1 MSILNFLTLNI
12 RGIND
17 ANKTHFLRDYLRDQR
32 VDICFLQETHLNSPD
47 YVDELGNIF
56 CDFFCYFTVNFDKT
70 KGVGILIRKNISHDI
85 NILKTQYDLDSRFLR
100 IEIKIENFYFNF
112 VNIYA
117 PNLENEQ
124 FDFINKM
131 YDVCVN
137 VKNIILAGDFNAVT
151 RASDRVGS
159 SVRKLKKYESEW
171 NQFIKNLNLVE
182 CNYDRE
188 MSLEEK
194 MTWSN
199 GTVSS
204 KIDKIFYDK
213 DLIGKF
219 RYNSIKETCK
229 SDHKAVFS
237 CLDYKNV
244 SKNSTEK
251 CMPKKYKPWRL
262 NDEILVEK
270 HVKEGIE
277 TICEKIGIYKEKYE
291 KLWYD
296 FFIKDIIIFLKK
308 KNTEFNQNKNKESK
322 NLFLE
327 LENFNNKKFD
337 NKEEYVNKKN
347 ELNSKIEFFYE
358 EKKKILEK
366 RSRDDRIKF
375 CKQPTKSLIENI
387 SKRNNSNEIRI
398 YKKNNNEETTNKQ
411 DILDDLFDFYKQLLG
426 SERVRKE
433 IVKNYEFRIKKL
445 EKSIKEKFPEIGGK
459 ITYDEAWEVIKNM
472 KDSSPGNNGLS
483 INFFKKYFPLFG
495 EDFVEILN
503 DSESILP
510 ETFNETIIK
519 LIMKNLNIIKN
530 KNDLRPI
537 SLTNFE
543 YRIYT
548 KILANRFKK
557 VSPYLF
563 LDYQTC
569 SVYGRRINDC
579 LNVIRDVIYDANVKD
594 KELYLVSIDQR
605 KAFDSMSHNYLY
617 ALLDH
622 VDINSFLTSSV
633 KRIYNQSFASIVVD
647 KYISKNKIFIMGGIK
662 QGCALSMFAYTLGIE
677 ELVVNIHE
685 NKNING
691 YKIPKMISNNENNN
705 NEVNN
710 KDLSQIKATMY
721 ADDTGGIV
729 ENLNSI
735 DCFFKEFNKWG
746 NVSGASMNEDKTKI
760 LAINSPYKSFR
771 NINFVKELK
780 ILGITFNEKG
790 IDRINLIN
798 CKTKIEKTLN
808 LWNGIRFNLIDKITV
823 LRTFG
828 LSKLW
833 YLLNFITLEEKEIKN
848 IESLSFNY
856 IWGNKV
862 ETIKRDTLIAEFK
875 DGGLNMISIRAKI
888 NMIMIRNL
896 LYIKLN
902 MNRPQYQFSLYWMK
916 FYFKEY
922 LKNFN
927 ILPIGLE
934 KDRPKIYSL
943 MIENLKKFSVKFS
956 SWVNIENE
964 RRKKIY
970 DERVKKITNKEQIKA
985 FTPYSNN
992 FLINSGILTSKLIYK
1007 LFLADYSE
1015 IKNLDHNISKSD
1027 QEYIFYK
1034 IHKILNSSK
1043 VRLTNFKL
1051 LHHGLSTN
1059 SKFNNRYNNSCYM
1072 CKKTL
1077 NENSEHIFVKCE
1089 LAKKFFNYI
1098 KHDFLEKKELK
1109 NSLVLLKF
1117 KRDLAGKDYGILSC
1131 YVYCVWRVRNECKH
1145 GNDVDPFEIFKIFF
1159 NKWYISIT
1167 NI

>member
-1 MSILNFLTLNI
+1 
-12 RGIND
+12 
-17 ANKTHFLRDYLRDQR
+17 
-32 VDICFLQETHLNSPD
+32 
-47 YVDELGNIF
+47 
-56 CDFFCYFTVNFDKT
+56 
-70 KGVGILIRKNISHDI
+70 
-85 NILKTQYDLDSRFLR
+85 
-100 IEIKIENFYFNF
+100 
-112 VNIYA
+112 
-117 PNLENEQ
+117 
-124 FDFINKM
+124 
-131 YDVCVN
+131 
-137 VKNIILAGDFNAVT
+137 
-151 RASDRVGS
+151 
-159 SVRKLKKYESEW
+159 
-171 NQFIKNLNLVE
+171 
-182 CNYDRE
+182 
-188 MSLEEK
+188 
-194 MTWSN
+194 
-199 GTVSS
+199 
-204 KIDKIFYDK
+204 
-213 DLIGKF
+213 
-219 RYNSIKETCK
+219 
-229 SDHKAVFS
+229 
-237 CLDYKNV
+237 
-244 SKNSTEK
+244 
-251 CMPKKYKPWRL
+251 
-262 NDEILVEK
+262 
-270 HVKEGIE
+270 
-277 TICEKIGIYKEKYE
+277 
-291 KLWYD
+291 
-296 FFIKDIIIFLKK
+296 
-308 KNTEFNQNKNKESK
+308 
-322 NLFLE
+322 
-327 LENFNNKKFD
+327 
-337 NKEEYVNKKN
+337 
-347 ELNSKIEFFYE
+347 
-358 EKKKILEK
+358 LEK
-366 RSRDDRIKF
+366 RSREDRIKF

-433 IVKNYEFRIKKL
+433 IVNNYKFKIKKL
-445 EKSIKEKFPEIGGK
+445 ERAIKEKFPEIGWK
-459 ITYDEAWEVIKNM
+459 ITYDETWEVIKNM

-483 INFFKKYFPLFG
+483 INFFKKFFPLFG

-503 DSESILP
+503 DADSILP

-579 LNVIRDVIYDANVKD
+579 LNIIRDVIYDANLKGN
-594 KELYLVSIDQR
+594 ELYLVSIDQR

-622 VDINSFLTSSV
+622 VDINSFLTNSV

-647 KYISKNKIFIMGGIK
+647 KYISKNKIYVMGGIK

-705 NEVNN
+705 NEINN
-710 KDLSQIKATMY
+710 KDLSQVKATMY

-746 NVSGASMNEDKTKI
+746 YVSGASMNEDKTKI

-771 NINFVKELK
+771 NIIFVKDLK

-798 CKTKIEKTLN
+798 CKSKIEKTLN

-833 YLLNFITLEEKEIKN
+833 YLLNFITLDEKEIKN

-875 DGGLNMISIRAKI
+875 NGGLNMISIRAKI
-888 NMIMIRNL
+888 NMIVIRNL

-902 MNRPQYQFSLYWMK
+902 MDRPQYQFSLYWMK

-927 ILPIGLE
+927 ILPMGLD
-934 KDRPKIYSL
+934 KDRPKIYSS
-943 MIENLKKFSVKFS
+943 MIENFKKFSVKFTT
-956 SWVNIENE
+956 WVTSENE

-970 DERVKKITNKEQIKA
+970 DERVKKITNKEQIKSFA
-985 FTPYSNN
+985 PYSNN
-992 FLINSGILTSKLIYK
+992 FLIKSGILDSKLIYK
-1007 LFLADYSE
+1007 LFLTDYSE

-1059 SKFNNRYNNSCYM
+1059 SKFKNRYNNSCFM
-1072 CKKTL
+1072 CKKIL
-1077 NENSEHIFVKCE
+1077 NENSEHIFVTCE
-1089 LAKKFFNYI
+1089 LAKKFFDYI
-1098 KHDFLEKKELK
+1098 KKKFLSKNELK
-1109 NSLVLLKF
+1109 NSLVLLKL
-1117 KRDLAGKDYGILSC
+1117 KRNLATRIIRSYPVMSIAYG
-1131 YVYCVWRVRNECKH
+1131 E
-1145 GNDVDPFEIFKIFF
+1145 
-1159 NKWYISIT
+1159 
-1167 NI
+1167 